1 MVNVEEIGSLYKQ
14 VKLLTRLTTAHYV
27 NTEVLIKAYTNLKLF
42 RSTS

>member
-14 VKLLTRLTTAHYV
+14 GKLLIRLTTAHYV
-27 NTEVLIKAYTNLKLF
+27 NTEVLIKASTNLELF

>member
-14 VKLLTRLTTAHYV
+14 VRLLTRLTIAHYV
-27 NTEVLIKAYTNLKLF
+27 NTEVLIKAYTDFKWF